1 MTAVAVHQKCLFLL
15 LATSLFLPQAAL
27 AQNTKKVAV
36 LGLELT
42 SLNADAA
49 KTASAAGEA
58 TTALRKTVAETPGYT
73 IAPNSN
79 QDLAEAKLL
88 SGCTDEAPACMANIG
103 TELGADLLLY
113 GHFSKASS
121 GYQIEVIFFDIAKRK
136 VIKTAAET
144 VPTNDASA
152 KRYSPHTKKLFA
164 TVADI
169 ASPVVAPP
177 PVTKPKPQS
186 KLTVQV
192 IEPALTGNV
201 GTVIVDGTP
210 VGNLVNGSFES
221 TTISPGEH
229 AVKIAVPGYE
239 PTEQKVVLR
248 DRIATTLDFRLVTP
262 NVLVQPEA
270 TLKKKGGSNT
280 DKIIFWS
287 AATVT
292 VAAGGLWAFS
302 GLKVKEAEDEKDD
315 FLDRVLNNSA
325 ENMLY
330 DQALLDGSRDDG
342 CDAAEAAN
350 LGGATPN
357 LAGVVSSCAD
367 GRKFEKIANVAIATT
382 AVVGAVAAF
391 YAYRAFFRNSE
402 SEPEPGPSVQLVP
415 VLSPNQAG
423 AELTIRF

>member
-169 ASPVVAPP
+169 APPVVAPP

-186 KLTVQV
+186 KLTIQV

-262 NVLVQPEA
+262 NILVQPEA

-315 FLDRVLNNSA
+315 FLRFLPETN
-325 ENMLY
+325 EYMRY
-330 DQALLDGSRDDG
+330 TDQLDAGVPDG
-342 CDAAEAAN
+342 CEAAEAAA
-350 LGGATPN
+350 LPGGTTPT
-357 LAGVVSSCAD
+357 LRDIVGACAD

>member
-262 NVLVQPEA
+262 NVLVKPEA
-270 TLKKKGGSNT
+270 TLKKKGGSDT

-315 FLDRVLNNSA
+315 FLRLLPETN
-325 ENMLY
+325 EYMRY
-330 DQALLDGSRDDG
+330 TDQRDAGVPDG
-342 CDAAEAAN
+342 CEAAEAAA
-350 LGGATPN
+350 LPGATTPT
-357 LAGVVSSCAD
+357 LRDIVGACAD
-367 GRKFEKIANVAIATT
+367 GRKFAKIANVAIATT